1 MSIADIRVLDLGWVW
16 AGPLVGAAF
25 ADLGADVVKVESSAR
40 LDPYRLRGVER
51 DTRYA
56 DNRHEASPSFHKL
69 NRGKRSMTIDLRN
82 PAGRDLVLRLAEHA
96 DLLIENFRAGTLARL
111 GMGWSELRERNPAL
125 VALSM
130 SAGGQVGRWRDMKA
144 YALVTTALAGY
155 ESLVAYD
162 GEPPVGGATFG
173 IADPNISSF
182 GVLAAMAGIWRA
194 RRTGHGAH
202 IDLSGVESVVAVL
215 GAALVLHEGAALP
228 SVEITVRCAG
238 DDLWLLAALTGP
250 DDLDRLLTGIGS
262 DNAAGRHRWAEL
274 VVSADARNA
283 LHADVERWTSGQDRD
298 DAVKLLAENGITV
311 TPILSLEER
320 NATAAVRDRTMRIV
334 HPVTGEEPVL
344 ESAWGTA
351 EVPNPAPLLG
361 QHTDQVLTEWLDL
374 SDAEIAELRTTGALS

>member
-51 DTRYA
+51 DPRYA

-69 NRGKRSMTIDLRN
+69 NRGKRSLTIDLRN

-96 DLLIENFRAGTLARL
+96 DLLIENFRAGTLTRL
-111 GMGWSELRERNPAL
+111 GLGWPELQKRNPAL

-194 RRTGHGAH
+194 RRTGNGAH

-215 GAALVLHEGAALP
+215 GAAVVLHEGAALP
-228 SVEITVRCAG
+228 SVEITARCAG
-238 DDLWLLAALTGP
+238 DDLWLLTALTGV
-250 DDLDRLLTGIGS
+250 DDLARLLATIGVTGG
-262 DNAAGRHRWAEL
+262 AHRWAEL
-274 VVSADARNA
+274 VVSAEARAA
-283 LHADVERWTSGQDRD
+283 LHADVERWTAVRDRD
-298 DAVKLLAENGITV
+298 DAVKLVAEAGITV
-311 TPILSLEER
+311 TPVLSLEER
-320 NATAAVRDRTMRIV
+320 NATAAVQDATMRIV
-334 HPVTGEEPVL
+334 HPVTGAEPIL
-344 ESAWGTA
+344 RSAWGTA
-351 EVPNPAPLLG
+351 AVPAPAPLLG
-361 QHTDQVLTEWLDL
+361 EHTDQVLTEWLDL
-374 SDAEIAELRTTGALS
+374 SDAEIADLRTTGALS

>member
-16 AGPLVGAAF
+16 AGPLVGSAF
-25 ADLGADVVKVESSAR
+25 ADLGAQVVKVESSAR

-51 DTRYA
+51 DERYA

-69 NRGKRSMTIDLRN
+69 NRGKRSLTINLRN

-96 DLLIENFRAGTLARL
+96 DLLIENYRAGTLDRL
-111 GMGWSELRERNPAL
+111 GLGWPRLRERNPRL

-155 ESLVAYD
+155 ESLVAYE
-162 GEPPVGGATFG
+162 GERPVGGATFG

-202 IDLSGVESVVAVL
+202 VDLSGVESVVAVL

-228 SVEITVRCAG
+228 SIEITARCAG
-238 DDLWLLAALTGP
+238 DDLWLLAALTGA
-250 DDLDRLLTGIGS
+250 DDLATLLAVTGVRVG
-262 DNAAGRHRWAEL
+262 ALTWAEL
-274 VVSADARNA
+274 AVSADARA
-283 LHADVERWTSGQDRD
+283 TLHRDVEGWTAVRERD
-298 DAVKLLAENGITV
+298 DVVKLFAEAGLTV
-311 TPILSLEER
+311 TPVLSLEER

-334 HPVTGEEPVL
+334 HPVTGAESIL
-344 ESAWGTA
+344 QSAWGTA
-351 EVPNPAPLLG
+351 DVPAPAPLLG
-361 QHTDQVLTEWLDL
+361 EHTDEVLTEWLDL
-374 SDAEIAELRTTGALS
+374 SAAEIAELRTTGALS